1 MALSSWMKELY
12 IKNARQKRIFC
23 LQILLALPLHLV
35 SLILYLVRRPDR
47 LYRDQ
52 LHSQKELV
60 SDEQRQRW
68 FNDYYH
74 QERAKNHAFQLQQS
88 DNVMKQQAQ
97 KLTDE
102 QEVRVVEGQLL
113 RQGIHP
119 QTYAS
124 FTADRIGQ
132 PPFFWL
138 TLLLGLPLYAFLA
151 GRSQSFAWFIL
162 GRLVQTLFVIV
173 GVATLVFT
181 ILYISPLDP
190 ARNILGVESTP
201 DQVANFN
208 RIYGLDQPY
217 LVQLRDTLVGLFTF
231 DLGTSFAGKENIAA
245 SIASK
250 FPVTLVIALFSL
262 AMAIAIAIPAGIVSA
277 LRPNSYWDYTLM
289 IVALIGLSIPSFWQG
304 LLFILGF
311 SIHLQWF
318 PAIYSTSNWLSL
330 VLPVAVLGTSIAAS
344 IARMTRSSML
354 EVIHEDYIVTAK
366 AKGLT
371 ERQIVSKHALKNAMI
386 PIITV
391 IGLLFGG
398 MLGGAAITEK
408 VFNISGI
415 GSYIVDKQFIPDI
428 PALLGGVVYIAI
440 AISLVNLFIDI
451 LYAFYD
457 PRIRSTM
464 KKKG

>member
-1 MALSSWMKELY
+1 MNVAQFMESNYRKATGDKGM
-12 IKNARQKRIFC
+12 
-23 LQILLALPLHLV
+23 
-35 SLILYLVRRPDR
+35 R
-47 LYRDQ
+47 L
-52 LHSQKELV
+52 
-60 SDEQRQRW
+60 
-68 FNDYYH
+68 F
-74 QERAKNHAFQLQQS
+74 
-88 DNVMKQQAQ
+88 
-97 KLTDE
+97 
-102 QEVRVVEGQLL
+102 
-113 RQGIHP
+113 I
-119 QTYAS
+119 
-124 FTADRIGQ
+124 I
-132 PPFFWL
+132 
-138 TLLLGLPLYAFLA
+138 LLGLPLHLITFFLYLIHRPSSDYEKLVAKEKDTLSEDLREKWFLDYLAQEQAKNKAFQLGQSPEVLEQTARELTVDHENRLIGTQLEKKGVKPNSYIDFTADWIGRPLFFWLTSILGLIMYAYLA
-151 GRSQSFAWFIL
+151 GRSQSFAWFVF
-162 GRLVQTLFVIV
+162 GRLVQTVFVIL
-173 GVATLVFT
+173 GVAAFVFT

-201 DQVANFN
+201 EQVANFN

-217 LVQLRDTLVGLFTF
+217 LVQLWNALHSLFTF
-231 DLGTSFAGKENIAA
+231 DLGTSFAGREDITA
-245 SIASK
+245 SIVSK
-250 FPVTLVIALFSL
+250 FPITLTIAFFSL
-262 AMAIAIAIPAGIVSA
+262 LMAISIAIPAGIVSA
-277 LRPNSYWDYTLM
+277 LRPNTYWDYTFM

-318 PAIYSTSNWLSL
+318 PATYSTSNWLSL
-330 VLPVAVLGTSIAAS
+330 VLPIAVLGTSIAAS

-366 AKGLT
+366 AKGLS
-371 ERQIVSKHALKNAMI
+371 ERHIVTKHALKNAMI

-440 AISLVNLFIDI
+440 AISLVNLIIDI

>member
-1 MALSSWMKELY
+1 MTIPELMKSLYLKASLHRKSYWLVVLLS
-12 IKNARQKRIFC
+12 
-23 LQILLALPLHLV
+23 LPLHLISWV
-35 SLILYLVRRPDR
+35 LYRVQKPETDYIEKLNQETSLISEQQRHYWFEDF
-47 LYRDQ
+47 YRQEQAKDQ
-52 LHSQKELV
+52 
-60 SDEQRQRW
+60 
-68 FNDYYH
+68 
-74 QERAKNHAFQLQQS
+74 AFQLRQS
-88 DNVMKQQAQ
+88 DDTLQ
-97 KLTDE
+97 KTAKRLATQYE
-102 QEVRVVEGQLL
+102 QEVVQKKLEKQGVV
-113 RQGIHP
+113 P
-119 QTYAS
+119 QTYS
-124 FTADRIGQ
+124 RFTGDLIGK
-132 PPFFWL
+132 PAFFWM
-138 TLLLGLPLYAFLA
+138 TLIFAFLLYSFLA
-151 GRSQSFAWFIL
+151 GRSQSFAWFVL

-173 GVATLVFT
+173 GVAAFVFT

-190 ARNILGVESTP
+190 AQNILGVESTP
-201 DQVANFN
+201 EQVATFN

-217 LVQLRDTLVGLFTF
+217 LVQLWNSLQGLFTF
-231 DLGTSFAGKENIAA
+231 DLGTSFAGKENITA

-250 FPVTLVIALFSL
+250 FPVTLIIALFSL
-262 AMAIAIAIPAGIVSA
+262 LMAIIIALPAGIISA
-277 LRPNSYWDYTLM
+277 LRPNSYWDYTFM

-318 PAIYSTSNWLSL
+318 PATYSTSNWLSL
-330 VLPVAVLGTSIAAS
+330 VLPIAVLGTSIAAS

-440 AISLVNLFIDI
+440 AISLVNLVIDI

>member
-1 MALSSWMKELY
+1 MNVAQFMESNYRKATGDKGMRLF
-12 IKNARQKRIFC
+12 I
-23 LQILLALPLHLV
+23 ILLGLPLHL
-35 SLILYLVRRPDR
+35 ITFFLYLIHRPSSDYEK
-47 LYRDQ
+47 LVA
-52 LHSQKELV
+52 KEKDKL
-60 SDEQRQRW
+60 SEDLREKWFLDYLAQEQ
-68 FNDYYH
+68 
-74 QERAKNHAFQLQQS
+74 AKNKAFQLGQS
-88 DNVMKQQAQ
+88 PEVLEQTARG
-97 KLTDE
+97 LTVDHE
-102 QEVRVVEGQLL
+102 NRLIGTQLEKK
-113 RQGIHP
+113 GVKPNSYID
-119 QTYAS
+119 
-124 FTADRIGQ
+124 FTADRIGR
-132 PPFFWL
+132 PLFFWL
-138 TLLLGLPLYAFLA
+138 TSILGLIMYAYLA
-151 GRSQSFAWFIL
+151 GRSQSFAWFVF
-162 GRLVQTLFVIV
+162 GRLVQTVFVIL
-173 GVATLVFT
+173 GVAAFVFT

-201 DQVANFN
+201 EQVANFN

-217 LVQLRDTLVGLFTF
+217 LVQLWNALHSLFTF
-231 DLGTSFAGKENIAA
+231 DLGTSFAGREDITA
-245 SIASK
+245 SIVSK
-250 FPVTLVIALFSL
+250 FPITLTIAFFSL
-262 AMAIAIAIPAGIVSA
+262 LMAISIAIPAGIVSA
-277 LRPNSYWDYTLM
+277 LRPNTYWDYTFM

-318 PAIYSTSNWLSL
+318 PATYSTSNWLSL
-330 VLPVAVLGTSIAAS
+330 VLPIAVLGTSIAAS

-366 AKGLT
+366 AKGLS
-371 ERQIVSKHALKNAMI
+371 ERHIVTKHALKNAMI

-440 AISLVNLFIDI
+440 AISLVNLIIDI